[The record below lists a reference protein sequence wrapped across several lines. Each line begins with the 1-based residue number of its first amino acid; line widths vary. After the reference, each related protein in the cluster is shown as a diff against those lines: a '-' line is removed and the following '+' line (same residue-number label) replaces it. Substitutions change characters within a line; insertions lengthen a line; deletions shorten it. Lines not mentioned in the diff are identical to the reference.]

1 MDIQPRKH
9 IPYVLHLTRGVCS
22 LLLFLADYHPNLI
35 SGSTFASKKDAILLI
50 QSCFCVHCVLFRCL
64 LYPKNTSR
72 NRRWS
77 TSPGNREPCLHPA
90 ASKRQMAG
98 EDAAADAVRSC
109 LLGSHLVLTWQKM
122 QYHSQAGKQITLT
135 SVAGSLFVSHPGG
148 I

>member
-1 MDIQPRKH
+1 MSVIS
-9 IPYVLHLTRGVCS
+9 ILSLALLLHLKKMPYY
-22 LLLFLADYHPNLI
+22 LFRP
-35 SGSTFASKKDAILLI
+35 
-50 QSCFCVHCVLFRCL
+50 CFCVHCVLFRCL
-64 LYPKNTSR
+64 LYSKNTSR

-135 SVAGSLFVSHPGG
+135 SVAGRGVYLSRIQAEFEE
-148 I
+148 IN